1 MMQPIIKCLGFLVLF
16 LLSLNSCAGV
26 FLAGLEPSRI
36 TIQDRQIPLGTI
48 YSSRSPDCAI
58 EVFRSEIPSKE
69 FLKISRIDVHIERTY
84 YIRTNFEEALPEL
97 KIKACESGADAI
109 IDIQERS
116 SYINNDET
124 HIYHV
129 IATGIKYTQ

>member
-1 MMQPIIKCLGFLVLF
+1 MMHPIIKCLGFLVLF

-84 YIRTNFEEALPEL
+84 YIRTNFEEALPVL
-97 KIKACESGADAI
+97 KVKACESGADAI
-109 IDIQERS
+109 LDIQERS